1 MKPTHKTP
9 DLRALLRE
17 HVPLEPEHELHAQS
31 LALLAEIEAALDEAD
46 EKAQEKSV
54 LECYGADKSSDIPT
68 GSNRHD

>member
-1 MKPTHKTP
+1 MMMKPTHKTP

-46 EKAQEKSV
+46 ERARNIKTV
-54 LECYGADKSSDIPT
+54 DKVDNT
-68 GSNRHD
+68 HQ

>member
-1 MKPTHKTP
+1 MMKPTHKTP

-46 EKAQEKSV
+46 ERARNIKTV
-54 LECYGADKSSDIPT
+54 DKVDNT
-68 GSNRHD
+68 HQ

>member
-1 MKPTHKTP
+1 MMKPTHKTP

-46 EKAQEKSV
+46 EQARNIKTV
-54 LECYGADKSSDIPT
+54 DKVDST
-68 GSNRHD
+68 HQ

>member
-9 DLRALLRE
+9 NLRALLRE

-46 EKAQEKSV
+46 EKAHRIST
-54 LECYGADKSSDIPT
+54 LECYSANTSSDVQAEEEPA
-68 GSNRHD
+68 

>member
-1 MKPTHKTP
+1 MMMKPTHKTP

-46 EKAQEKSV
+46 EKAKTINKETDDE
-54 LECYGADKSSDIPT
+54 L
-68 GSNRHD
+68 